1 MLTGEQLFLSQ
12 IQFYSAYSRLKEDG
26 GKESYSETV
35 NRVLNNPN
43 GLFELGN
50 FTDNEKELITSH
62 LEQIKSF
69 GSARFLWI
77 GGTEWLGRSKSNH
90 FAPFNCISMD
100 MDNIEVFGYS
110 MNLGMQGCGVGQVVE
125 LDNINKLPEVLAKI
139 DLQIV
144 GKPGDKPESE
154 RISNTTIKRFK
165 PTDNNDFIDAIIEV
179 GDSRQ
184 GWVNAYQEI
193 IDIAYMKSPYIFYGL
208 NPNSS
213 KTRILKVVLDL
224 SNIRP
229 YGERLNGFGGVANP
243 SYIGNM
249 FINIVNILNNSF
261 GRKLNVLEVM
271 LILEEAAKNTVSG
284 NIRRVAGMKQGN
296 PENVD
301 FTTAKDN
308 LWKQDDEG
316 NWSIDSAR
324 DALRMSNHTAVY
336 HTIPDLETIKQ
347 SITKQYYSGEGAI
360 MYAPEAI
367 ARANADL
374 LNTDTKKHKFI
385 DEYLKSKE
393 QGKAYLSTLLMM
405 KNSNYDNHDSDA
417 EREIAHRIKRY
428 GLNPCVTGDTWIHTE
443 NGAKQV
449 KDLIGVQQSLYIN
462 GELFSTTTEG
472 FFCTG
477 IKPTVEVRTKE
488 GLSLRLTENHQLL
501 KVVAQTQKKQ
511 YTEWV
516 ETKDLKVGDKI
527 LIHNHRNLSKW
538 EGIGTQSEG
547 WLLGN
552 FIGDGCFLVN
562 EKNNVY
568 SAVLRYWGDNQIEM
582 KEHALSLVKESVHY
596 SSQMTGTYNADQ
608 KYYQISSAGLAKLAK
623 EYGLYHG
630 NKTITPLIE
639 QASYEFYCG
648 FLRGL
653 FDADGSVQGSHTKGI
668 SIRLTQSNIDLLKAV
683 QRMLLRLGINSTVY
697 QNRHKEG
704 FRQLPDS
711 NRNLKDYYCKASHE
725 LVISN
730 DNISVYQEIIGF
742 KKPSKANLLNG
753 LISGYKRKFNRD
765 RFTVEIASISPNGEE
780 FVYDCTVP
788 GVSRFDA
795 NGFVAHNCAEVV
807 GKDFRCNL
815 GTVHLSQVGLP
826 QKEQIEAFQA
836 AALQVVPL
844 LKLDVDIERFRYSHS
859 IDPIVLVSATQVNQW
874 FIKYFGEQ
882 WVYWW
887 LEGRPN
893 SQIGLEFKDEE
904 KRVLTL
910 WRNAVFN
917 TVINYCEREGIK
929 SPNRCTGFKPEG
941 SLSWLSGSPGF
952 SGIHFPPSGSLI
964 YTRRKTFLKDDPI
977 ALAAIDYGYKVVP
990 GTDCKDENGKL
1001 LDNPY
1006 DPRVKTWLLE
1016 IPVKESI
1023 LDDFPDLANVD
1034 FNQISA
1040 LAQFD
1045 WIIQMQQHYSTH
1057 NTSCTLSFRQDE
1069 IDDLSKAVHDAIIK
1083 NKGYVSMAL
1092 LARMDESQ
1100 IFPRMP
1106 FESITL
1112 EQYNQEIVNIL
1123 NRRKSSDFEDLIRQ
1137 NLQNYQDLTTGEV
1150 ACSSEICEIK

>member
-77 GGTEWLGRSKSNH
+77 GGTEWLGRSNSNH

-100 MDNIEVFGYS
+100 MDSPEVFGYS
-110 MNLGMQGCGVGQVVE
+110 MNLGMQGCGVGQVIE
-125 LDNINKLPEVLAKI
+125 LDNISKLPKISAKI
-139 DLQIV
+139 NLAVQ
-144 GKPGDKPESE
+144 GYPGDKGD
-154 RISNTTIKRFK
+154 RITKTAIKRLK
-165 PTDNNDFIDAIIEV
+165 PINHQDFTDILIEI
-179 GDSRQ
+179 GDSRE
-184 GWVNAYQEI
+184 GWCDAYQII
-193 IDIAYMKSPYIFYGL
+193 IDLAFGDYGIYYEL
-208 NPNSS
+208 ISE
-213 KTRILKVVLDL
+213 KRELKITLDI

-229 YGERLNGFGGVANP
+229 YGVRLNGFGGVANP
-243 SYIGNM
+243 SYIGDM
-249 FINIVNILNNSF
+249 FTNIVNILNNSF
-261 GRKLNVLEVM
+261 GRKLNTLEVM

-296 PENVD
+296 PDDLD

-308 LWKQDDEG
+308 LWLQDNKG
-316 NWSIDSAR
+316 NWSIDPIR
-324 DALRMSNHTAVY
+324 DALRMSNHTSVY
-336 HTIPDLETIKQ
+336 HTIPDLETVKQ
-347 SITKQYYSGEGAI
+347 SIIKQYYSGEGAI

-374 LNTDTKKHKFI
+374 LNTDAKKREFI

-393 QGKAYLSTLLMM
+393 RGKAYLSALLMIQNEN
-405 KNSNYDNHDSDA
+405 NSPDISK
-417 EREIAHRIKRY
+417 ELSHRIKRY
-428 GLNPCVTGDTWIHTE
+428 GLNPCVTGDTWVHTE
-443 NGAKQV
+443 YGARQIKNIV
-449 KDLIGVQQSLYIN
+449 GVQQSLYIN
-462 GELFSTTTEG
+462 GGLFSTTPEG

-477 IKPTVEVRTKE
+477 LKPVVKLQTKE
-488 GLSLRLTENHQLL
+488 GFNLRLTENHQLL

-511 YTEWV
+511 STKWV

-552 FIGDGCFLVN
+552 FIGDSCFVVDK
-562 EKNNVY
+562 ENNVY
-568 SAVLRYWGDNQIEM
+568 TVILRYWGDSQL
-582 KEHALSLVKESVHY
+582 ALVKE
-596 SSQMTGTYNADQ
+596 
-608 KYYQISSAGLAKLAK
+608 
-623 EYGLYHG
+623 
-630 NKTITPLIE
+630 IE
-639 QASYEFYCG
+639 QASYDFYCG
-648 FLRGL
+648 FLQGL
-653 FDADGSVQGSHTKGI
+653 FDADGIVQGNHAKGI
-668 SIRLTQSNIDLLKAV
+668 SIRLTQSNIKLLESV
-683 QRMLLRLGINSTVY
+683 QRMLLRLGINSTIY
-697 QNRHKEG
+697 QNRHEEEL
-704 FRQLPDS
+704 RQLPDS
-711 NRNLKDYYCKASHE
+711 NGNPKDYYCKSSHE

-742 KKPSKANLLNG
+742 KKPNKAKLLND
-753 LISGYKRKFNRD
+753 LISGYKQNFHRD
-765 RFTVEIASISPNGEE
+765 RFAVEIASILPDGEE
-780 FVYDCTVP
+780 LVYDCTVP
-788 GVSRFDA
+788 DVSRFDA
-795 NGFVAHNCAEVV
+795 NGFIAHNCAEVV

-815 GTVHLSQVGLP
+815 GTVHLSQVGLS
-826 QKEQIEAFQA
+826 QKDQIESFQS
-836 AALQVVPL
+836 AALQAVPL
-844 LKLDVDIERFRYSHS
+844 LKLDVDIARFEYSHS
-859 IDPIVLVSATQVNQW
+859 IDPIVLISATQVNQW

-977 ALAAIDYGYKVVP
+977 ALAAIDYGYRVVP

-1001 LDNPY
+1001 FDDPF

-1016 IPVKESI
+1016 IPVRESI